1 MLIQY
6 LSEKLCFE
14 DKVSMWNI
22 YIFVDTVCWQMEAI
36 TADPLEPRNPFGYV
50 L

>member
-6 LSEKLCFE
+6 LSGKLCFE

-22 YIFVDTVCWQMEAI
+22 YVFVDTVCLQMEAI
-36 TADPLEPRNPFGYV
+36 TADPLEPKIPFGYF